1 MDTTSVIEVNN
12 LRKNFK
18 GFELSIDNLE
28 IPEGFA
34 TALIGENGAGKS
46 TFINILAGIRR
57 DYKGEV
63 KFYDGSLDER
73 ELRERIGYTGTD
85 CYFLPHWTVGDVE
98 TVSGILFDG
107 FHDDIYR
114 KLLDDMNITERNKA
128 FSKLSDGMKMKTILS
143 AVFARNTRLLLL
155 DEPASPLDPLMRDK
169 LCSMIREY
177 IDEGNGE
184 KSVLFSTHNIAD
196 MENVTDYAVI
206 IEQGRVVE
214 QGFVEDLKEKYVM
227 VKGELVEGDAEN
239 GSTSSGGS
247 SKGAI
252 DTTKSRDR
260 NLNEDT
266 ERNSVNSLENI
277 DIEKDRNGMNI
288 RIIAEQ
294 TLYGCTFSQYGFEG
308 LCLSES
314 LKKFAGMDIAVET
327 PTLSQICVGIMKK
340 YTVLK

>member
-12 LRKNFK
+12 LCKKFK
-18 GFELSIDNLE
+18 GFELTIDKLN

-57 DYKGEV
+57 DYEGEV
-63 KFYDGSLDER
+63 KFYDGSLAEK
-73 ELRERIGYTGTD
+73 ELRESIGYTGTD
-85 CYFLPHWTVGDVE
+85 CYFLPHWTVADVE
-98 TVSGILFDG
+98 TVSGILFDS
-107 FHDDIYR
+107 FHDDRYR

-143 AVFARNTRLLLL
+143 AVFARDTKLLLL

-169 LCSMIREY
+169 LCGMIREY

-227 VKGELVEGDAEN
+227 VKGELGEG
-239 GSTSSGGS
+239 T
-247 SKGAI
+247 I
-252 DTTKSRDR
+252 TKS
-260 NLNEDT
+260 
-266 ERNSVNSLENI
+266 
-277 DIEKDRNGMNI
+277 
-288 RIIAEQ
+288 IAEQ
-294 TLYGCTFSQYGFEG
+294 TLYGCTISQYGFEG
-308 LCLSES
+308 LCPSES
-314 LKKFAGMDIAVET
+314 LEKFAGMDIAVET
-327 PTLSQICVGIMKK
+327 PTLSQICVGVMKK